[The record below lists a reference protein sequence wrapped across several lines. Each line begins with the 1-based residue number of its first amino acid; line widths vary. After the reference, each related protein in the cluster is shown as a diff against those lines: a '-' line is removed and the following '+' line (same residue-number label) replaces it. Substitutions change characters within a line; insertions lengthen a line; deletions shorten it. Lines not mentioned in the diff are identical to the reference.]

1 MIMTVG
7 NWKLFSGS
15 IRKFPFKFLIY
26 YRFTEFWGQSFNGR
40 EFPHQVISI
49 TLCQENQS
57 QKNLKPKVIYWTFA
71 RYLQEKYFLKLK
83 FLDARIQDVS
93 MSISI
98 KVRKQKNLN
107 DLTERCESDESDKH
121 L

>member
-26 YRFTEFWGQSFNGR
+26 YRFSEFWGQSFNGR

-93 MSISI
+93 TMNII
-98 KVRKQKNLN
+98 
-107 DLTERCESDESDKH
+107 TMI
-121 L
+121 